1 MWEPDRPLTVPFR
14 GTTLTL
20 HPLATFGVAVGI
32 HQGTLYEAPL
42 PVREAGTPPPV
53 LEPRPIDGPID
64 HRFLD
69 AVNRALGTAVRPED
83 LPSAPPVPEG
93 GGSGPAGESTG
104 SA

>member
-53 LEPRPIDGPID
+53 LEPRPIAGPVD
-64 HRFLD
+64 PRFLD
-69 AVNRALGTAVRPED
+69 AVKRALGTAVRPED
-83 LPSAPPVPEG
+83 LPSAPPAPEG
-93 GGSGPAGESTG
+93 GRTG
-104 SA
+104 SADGSSGGA